1 MPSVLSET
9 RRKWRM
15 RSAMVWASTSSDQ
28 TVLANIC
35 NSSAVIRDM
44 SSVCVCVPSLVAGQV
59 PVGGRVGDEG
69 QPHGEG
75 RLGQRL
81 GHAAVAGAHH
91 ADDRVLRQAR
101 VAVLSR
107 YQAPGVLQGADR
119 LVTGGISISSLYLN
133 LT

>member
-1 MPSVLSET
+1 
-9 RRKWRM
+9 
-15 RSAMVWASTSSDQ
+15 MVWASTSSDQ

-35 NSSAVIRDM
+35 NSRAVIRGI
-44 SSVCVCVPSLVAGQV
+44 SSVCVPSLVAGQV

-119 LVTGGISISSLYLN
+119 LVIGGISISSLYLN

>member
-15 RSAMVWASTSSDQ
+15 RSAMVWARTSSDQ

-35 NSSAVIRDM
+35 NSRAVIRGM
-44 SSVCVCVPSLVAGQV
+44 SSDSDQPSLVAGQV

-69 QPHGEG
+69 QPHSEG

-91 ADDRVLRQAR
+91 ADDCVLRQAR

-107 YQAPGVLQGADR
+107 NQAPGVLQGADR

>member
-1 MPSVLSET
+1 
-9 RRKWRM
+9 
-15 RSAMVWASTSSDQ
+15 MVWASTSSDQ

-35 NSSAVIRDM
+35 NSRAVIRDM
-44 SSVCVCVPSLVAGQV
+44 SSDSDHPSLVAGQL

-91 ADDRVLRQAR
+91 ADDRVLGQAR

-119 LVTGGISISSLYLN
+119 LVIGGISISSLYLN